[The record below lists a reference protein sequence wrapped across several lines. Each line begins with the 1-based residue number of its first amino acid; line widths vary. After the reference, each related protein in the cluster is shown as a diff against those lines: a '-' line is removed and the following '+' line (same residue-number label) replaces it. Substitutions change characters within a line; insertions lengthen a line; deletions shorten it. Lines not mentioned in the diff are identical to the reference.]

1 MVCWIGSAR
10 APVTG
15 SGSTPEWIC
24 WVSKLQVGAVFSV
37 LLIELSVQCGRG
49 DRDRNGGAAR
59 AAGERTCHA
68 ALSKDMRWAALCR
81 VMARACPA
89 GIPTKPGRHPG
100 HPTANWRVAG
110 QQTGVSRWHS

>member
-1 MVCWIGSAR
+1 MRSWRQRPGRRRSPRCGEGTCQAAPSMDMV
-10 APVTG
+10 
-15 SGSTPEWIC
+15 
-24 WVSKLQVGAVFSV
+24 
-37 LLIELSVQCGRG
+37 
-49 DRDRNGGAAR
+49 
-59 AAGERTCHA
+59 
-68 ALSKDMRWAALCR
+68 WAALCC